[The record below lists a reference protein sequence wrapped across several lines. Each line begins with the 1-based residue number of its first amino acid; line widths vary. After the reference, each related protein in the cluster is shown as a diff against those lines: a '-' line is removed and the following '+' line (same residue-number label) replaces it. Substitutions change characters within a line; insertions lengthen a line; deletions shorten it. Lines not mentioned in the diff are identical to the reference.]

1 MPEGRD
7 RFKPEVAGARCFFLH
22 APGANAGWRAPR
34 PGVFSI
40 LHHRSAAADDARRV
54 HSPLKGKHEMKYML
68 TLIAIAFLAIGFV
81 DGPAWAAE
89 PVNVNTATAEELA
102 ENLKGV
108 GLSKAKL
115 IVAYREANGSFG
127 HADELVN
134 VKGIGIRTI
143 DQNRDMIL
151 VGNEGGAPS
160 D

>member
-1 MPEGRD
+1 
-7 RFKPEVAGARCFFLH
+7 
-22 APGANAGWRAPR
+22 
-34 PGVFSI
+34 
-40 LHHRSAAADDARRV
+40 
-54 HSPLKGKHEMKYML
+54 MKYMQ

-81 DGPAWAAE
+81 GGHAWAAE
-89 PVNVNTATAEELA
+89 PVNVNTATAEEIA

-115 IVAYREANGSFG
+115 IVAYREANGSFL

-151 VGNEGGAPS
+151 VGDEAGAAS